1 MLFWKDIVENIKQ
14 SVPRLNLILN
24 FPAFT
29 QKCSFMIEVSSRTV
43 SKEEVGKLYK
53 RFRRVVLASS
63 ANHLTKYQ
71 TGELSQEVRTLI
83 HRETQQLYRQL
94 RTVAFA
100 SSLSHVKL
108 IQLPRDGSGAEAK
121 GRETRYQDPR
131 KLHQEFR
138 QAVLISSANVL
149 RQKAATSLQ
158 ESVRETVKI
167 LNVEIDNLS
176 KQEFLS
182 KLSRGVVFTPNVD
195 HLMKLQHD
203 SEFMAAYQQ
212 ADYRVCDSQV
222 LMYASKFLGKP
233 IKAKISGSD
242 LFPMFCEHHKD
253 NEQTQIFLLGGAEGI
268 AKQAQQR
275 INDRIGRN
283 IIIAAHSPSFG
294 FEKNPQECQ
303 FIVDLINRSPA
314 NVLVV
319 GVGAPKQEIWIS
331 QYRSLLPK
339 INIFLAV
346 GAAIDFEAG
355 NKPRAP
361 KMMSDLGIEWLYRL
375 LTEPKR
381 LWKRYLVDDLP
392 FITLV
397 LKQKLR
403 SWRSSGLRG

>member
-1 MLFWKDIVENIKQ
+1 
-14 SVPRLNLILN
+14 
-24 FPAFT
+24 
-29 QKCSFMIEVSSRTV
+29 MIESPARTV

-53 RFRRVVLASS
+53 RFRRVALASS
-63 ANHLTKYQ
+63 ANQMTKYQ
-71 TGELSQEVRTLI
+71 TGELNDEVKRLI
-83 HRETQQLYRQL
+83 HRETQQLYKQL
-94 RTVAFA
+94 KAVAFTA
-100 SSLSHVKL
+100 SLSNIKQ
-108 IQLPRDGSGAEAK
+108 IQLPSLSQETQAEGAE
-121 GRETRYQDPR
+121 TRDRR
-131 KLHQEFR
+131 KLHQQFR

-149 RQKAATSLQ
+149 RQQAATSL
-158 ESVRETVKI
+158 RETVKI
-167 LNVEIDNLS
+167 LDVEIDNLS

-182 KLSRGVVFTPNVD
+182 KLSHGVVFTPNVD

-203 SEFMAAYQQ
+203 PEFMAAYQQ

-222 LMYASKFLGKP
+222 LIYAAKFLGKP

-253 NEQTQIFLLGGAEGI
+253 NLQTQIFLLGGAAGI

-283 IIIAAHSPSFG
+283 IIVAAHSPSFG
-294 FEKNPQECQ
+294 FEKNQQECQ

-331 QYRSLLPK
+331 RYRSLLPN

-361 KMMSDLGIEWLYRL
+361 KVMSDLGIEWLYRL
-375 LTEPKR
+375 LTEPRR

-392 FITLV
+392 FLTLI

-403 SWRSSGLRG
+403 DLRHKK

>member
-1 MLFWKDIVENIKQ
+1 
-14 SVPRLNLILN
+14 
-24 FPAFT
+24 
-29 QKCSFMIEVSSRTV
+29 MIETSSRTV
-43 SKEEVGKLYK
+43 SKEEVGRLYK
-53 RFRRVVLASS
+53 RFRKVVIASS

-71 TGELSQEVRTLI
+71 TGELNQEVKALI

-100 SSLSHVKL
+100 SSLSNVNP
-108 IQLPRDGSGAEAK
+108 IQLPSHSRSSAEASGAETSSVEVARK
-121 GRETRYQDPR
+121 DTH

-138 QAVLISSANVL
+138 QAVLISSANIL
-149 RQKAATSLQ
+149 RQKAAASLQ

-203 SEFMAAYQQ
+203 PEFMAAYQQ

-253 NEQTQIFLLGGAEGI
+253 NERTKIFLLGGAEGI

-275 INDRIGRN
+275 INDRIGRD

-361 KMMSDLGIEWLYRL
+361 KVMSDLGIEWLYRL
-375 LTEPKR
+375 MTEPKR

-403 SWRSSGLRG
+403 NWRSG

>member
-1 MLFWKDIVENIKQ
+1 
-14 SVPRLNLILN
+14 
-24 FPAFT
+24 
-29 QKCSFMIEVSSRTV
+29 MIEVPSRTV
-43 SKEEVGKLYK
+43 SKEEVGRLYK

-71 TGELSQEVRTLI
+71 TGELNQEVRALI
-83 HRETQQLYRQL
+83 HREAQQLYRQL

-100 SSLSHVKL
+100 SSLSKVKQ
-108 IQLPRDGSGAEAK
+108 IQLPVRGGNNAEPRK
-121 GRETRYQDPR
+121 DPR

-138 QAVLISSANVL
+138 QAVLVSSANVL

-158 ESVRETVKI
+158 ESVRETVRI

-203 SEFMAAYQQ
+203 QEFMVAYQQ

-253 NEQTQIFLLGGAEGI
+253 NESTKIFLLGGAEGI
-268 AKQAQQR
+268 AKQAQRR

-283 IIIAAHSPSFG
+283 IIVAAHSPSFG
-294 FEKNPQECQ
+294 FEKNQQECQ
-303 FIVDLINRSPA
+303 FIIDLINRSPA

-331 QYRSLLPK
+331 RYRALLPK

-361 KMMSDLGIEWLYRL
+361 KVMSDLGIEWLYRL
-375 LTEPKR
+375 LTEPRR
-381 LWKRYLVDDLP
+381 LWKRYLIDDLP

-403 SWRSSGLRG
+403 NWRSSGLGG